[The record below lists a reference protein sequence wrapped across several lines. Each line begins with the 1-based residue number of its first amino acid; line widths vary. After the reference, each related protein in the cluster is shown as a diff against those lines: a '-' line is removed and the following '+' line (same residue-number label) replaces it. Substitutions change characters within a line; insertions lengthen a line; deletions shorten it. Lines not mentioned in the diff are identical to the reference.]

1 VALSAEFLD
10 IFLRRKENNM
20 AIGREISEEFK
31 SLLRLRTEPVAFR
44 RFEKAEDL
52 GKVPNVVRM
61 KRGFT
66 YCQVPFLVRVLGQT
80 VGITKDDPMGDRCSR
95 LHGLR
100 PPTEKSMKREAE
112 MLSLTWFANPEEAL
126 RQQQETPRIPVADAI
141 IAAPLSKE
149 KFDPEVVTIYAN
161 PAQIMMILC
170 GLQKEKY
177 ERFPFF
183 FIGEGAC
190 ADSLAQ
196 CYESGKP
203 AVAIPCYG
211 ERAMGQVADDE
222 IVIALP
228 ESELNRAISGIKKL
242 GKIGFKYPIAFIGG
256 LADPTPIL
264 AQFYPNLGKK

>member
-1 VALSAEFLD
+1 
-10 IFLRRKENNM
+10 M
-20 AIGREISEEFK
+20 AIGREISEESKTF
-31 SLLRLRTEPVAFR
+31 LRLKIEPAAFR
-44 RFEKAEDL
+44 RLEKAEDL
-52 GKVPNVVRM
+52 GKTSNFVRM
-61 KRGFT
+61 RRGFT

-100 PPTEKSMKREAE
+100 PATEKSMQREAE
-112 MLSLTWFANPEEAL
+112 MPSTTGFANPEEAP
-126 RQQQETPRIPVADAI
+126 RQQRETPRVPPARAL
-141 IAAPLSKE
+141 IAAPLGKE
-149 KFDPEVVTIYAN
+149 KFDPEVVSIYAN
-161 PAQIMMILC
+161 PAQIMMVLR

-196 CYESGKP
+196 CYVSGKP
-203 AVAIPCYG
+203 SVAIPCYG
-211 ERAMGQVADDE
+211 EGAMGQVADDE
-222 IVIALP
+222 IVISLP

-256 LADPTPIL
+256 LADPAPML

>member
-1 VALSAEFLD
+1 MAAW
-10 IFLRRKENNM
+10 KER
-20 AIGREISEEFK
+20 GESLK
-31 SLLRLRTEPVAFR
+31 SLLRLKTEPVAFR
-44 RFEKAEDL
+44 RLEKAEEL
-52 GKVPNVVRM
+52 EKVPNVVRV

-100 PPTEKSMKREAE
+100 PATEKSRQREAE
-112 MLSLTWFANPEEAL
+112 MLSVTWFANPEEAL
-126 RQQQETPRIPVADAI
+126 KQQQETPRVPLGEALV
-141 IAAPLSKE
+141 AAPLSKE
-149 KFDPEVVTIYAN
+149 KFDPEVVSIYGN
-161 PAQIMMILC
+161 PAQIMMVLC

-177 ERFPFF
+177 ERFQFF

-196 CYESGKP
+196 CYLSGKP
-203 AVAIPCYG
+203 SLAIPCYG
-211 ERAMGQVADDE
+211 ERALGQVADDE
-222 IVIALP
+222 IVTTLP
-228 ESELNRAISGIKKL
+228 AGELDRAISGLVKL

-264 AQFYPNLGKK
+264 AQFYPSLGKK

>member
-1 VALSAEFLD
+1 
-10 IFLRRKENNM
+10 M
-20 AIGREISEEFK
+20 AMGGEIGEEFK
-31 SLLRLRTEPVAFR
+31 SLLRLKTEPVAFR
-44 RFEKAEDL
+44 RLEKAEEL
-52 GKVPNVVRM
+52 EKIRNVVRV

-100 PPTEKSMKREAE
+100 PATEKSMQREAE
-112 MLSLTWFANPEEAL
+112 MLSMTWFANPEEAL
-126 RQQQETPRIPVADAI
+126 KQQRETPRVPLGDAI

-149 KFDPEVVTIYAN
+149 KFDPEVVSIYGN
-161 PAQIMMILC
+161 PAQIMMVLC

-177 ERFPFF
+177 ERFQFF

-190 ADSLAQ
+190 VDSLAQ
-196 CYESGKP
+196 CYTSGKP
-203 AVAIPCYG
+203 ALAIPCYG

-222 IVIALP
+222 IVISLP
-228 ESELNRAISGIKKL
+228 GGELSRAISGIKKL
-242 GKIGFKYPIAFIGG
+242 GKVGFKYPIAFIGG

>member
-1 VALSAEFLD
+1 MAAW
-10 IFLRRKENNM
+10 KEM
-20 AIGREISEEFK
+20 GESFK

-44 RFEKAEDL
+44 RLEKAEEVE
-52 GKVPNVVRM
+52 KIPNVVRV
-61 KRGFT
+61 RSGFT
-66 YCQVPFLVRVLGQT
+66 YCQVPFRVRVLGQT
-80 VGITKDDPMGDRCSR
+80 VGVTDDPIGDRCSR

-100 PPTEKSMKREAE
+100 PATARSRQREAE
-112 MLSLTWFANPEEAL
+112 MLSMTWFANPAEAL
-126 RQQQETPRIPVADAI
+126 KQQQETPRVPLGEALV
-141 IAAPLSKE
+141 AAPLSKG
-149 KFDPEVVTIYAN
+149 KFDPEVVSIYGN
-161 PAQIMMILC
+161 PAQIMMVLC

-177 ERFPFF
+177 ERFQFF

-196 CYESGKP
+196 CYFSGKP
-203 AVAIPCYG
+203 ALAIPCYG

-228 ESELNRAISGIKKL
+228 AGELDRAISGITML
-242 GKIGFKYPIAFIGG
+242 GKIGFKYPIAFIGA